1 MSRQLTGPIAE
12 HFRQVQDPR
21 VERTKLHPL
30 LSMFFIAIAAVIC
43 GADEWTEIEA
53 FGKAKRKWLK
63 RFLALPHGIPSHD
76 TFGRVFARID
86 PEEFQKAFLEWVQAV
101 SELTQGQVIAIDGKT
116 LRRSHDRRLGKNAIH
131 MISAWATANRLVLA
145 QVKTDEKSN
154 EITAIPALLQVLELS
169 GCIVTI
175 DALGCQ
181 KDIAGT
187 IVDRGGDYI
196 LAVKENQKQLH
207 TELHDLF
214 SEAEAV
220 NFREVPHAYAKRV
233 SKGHGRLEIRQCWTL
248 SDWEYLDYLHR
259 RQDWKNLRTLIM
271 VRTER
276 RKDGHV
282 SLDTRYYISSLASS
296 AQRLL
301 QAVRQHWGIENGLHW
316 VLDIAFAE
324 DASRVR
330 KDHAPE
336 NFAVLRHI
344 ALNLLKQERTEKIG
358 MHGKRLKCGWDEA
371 YLLKVLGI

>member
-1 MSRQLTGPIAE
+1 M
-12 HFRQVQDPR
+12 
-21 VERTKLHPL
+21 LHPL
-30 LSMFFIAIAAVIC
+30 LSILFIAISAVIC
-43 GADEWTEIEA
+43 GADDWVEIEA

-63 RFLALPHGIPSHD
+63 RFLPLPHGIPSHD
-76 TFGRVFARID
+76 TFGRVFARLD
-86 PEEFQKAFLEWVQAV
+86 PEQFQKAFLEWVQAV
-101 SELTQGQVIAIDGKT
+101 SELTRGQVIAIDGKT
-116 LRRSHDRRLGKNAIH
+116 LRRSHDRRLGKHAIH
-131 MISAWATANRLVLA
+131 MVSAWATANRLVLA

-154 EITAIPALLQVLELS
+154 EITAIPALLQVLELT

-181 KDIAGT
+181 KDIAAT
-187 IVDRGGDYI
+187 VVDRGGDYI

-220 NFREVPHAYAKRV
+220 DFREVPHGYAKRV
-233 SKGHGRLEIRQCWTL
+233 TKGHGRLEIRQCWTL
-248 SDWEYLDYLHR
+248 SDWEYLDYLRH
-259 RQDWKNLRTLIM
+259 RQDWKNLHTLIM
-271 VRTER
+271 IRTER
-276 RKDGHV
+276 RKEEHV
-282 SLDTRYYISSLASS
+282 SVDTRYYISSLASS

-301 QAVRQHWGIENGLHW
+301 RAVQQHWGIENGLHW

-358 MHGKRLKCGWDEA
+358 IHGKRLKCGWDEA